1 MVIEREKLP
10 LAISFIFAIFLIAC
24 NEPSGAK
31 GVSQTDDSDSIQ
43 VVVIGDN
50 TGYPE
55 GCSPHEVATLILQF
69 FEAYNE
75 GDQEQL
81 ASFFPPTFQWY
92 SDTRVEVVNG
102 NNEQIHFVTRPGS
115 REELLR
121 YFSERHEQNEQLKL
135 QLLSVAS
142 PHGGAG
148 HVNIVFVYRRQAD
161 DVQPGPDGVTRVG
174 EGKGVIACR
183 NQKIF
188 VWSMGTAAPDEDEE
202 WYQRPCT
209 EPAGE
214 LSAMVC
220 IEEEM

>member
-1 MVIEREKLP
+1 MRQAIIIRHVILV
-10 LAISFIFAIFLIAC
+10 LVLFVLSLLFIAC
-24 NEPSGAK
+24 NERPAPVQTEIPSADTLTIMGEVD
-31 GVSQTDDSDSIQ
+31 GFPD
-43 VVVIGDN
+43 
-50 TGYPE
+50 
-55 GCSPHEVATLILQF
+55 GCSPRQVADLIIRF
-69 FEAYNE
+69 FEAYNV
-75 GDQEQL
+75 GDQEQIT
-81 ASFFPPTFQWY
+81 SFFPPTFQWY

-102 NNEQIHFVTRPGS
+102 KNEQVHFVTRPGS
-115 REELLR
+115 REELLH

-142 PHGGAG
+142 PDGGGG
-148 HVNIVFVYRRQAD
+148 HVNIVFVYRRQAN

-202 WYQRPCT
+202 WYQRPCA

-220 IEEEM
+220 IEQEM